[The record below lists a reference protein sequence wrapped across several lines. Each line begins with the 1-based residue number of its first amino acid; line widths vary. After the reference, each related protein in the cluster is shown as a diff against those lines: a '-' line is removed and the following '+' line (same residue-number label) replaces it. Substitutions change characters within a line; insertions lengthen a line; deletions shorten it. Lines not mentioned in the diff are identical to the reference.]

1 MSRTFTRSQRASL
14 FTLAEGRCSICGE
27 DLADGWHADHI
38 RPYSAG
44 GLTEMSNGQ
53 ALCAKCNLEK
63 GARLDGLRHWQ
74 EAALRRWNG
83 SAGRF
88 MLAACPG
95 AGKTRFALKAAET
108 LFRAGAISSVIFVV
122 PSRPLLSQTAD
133 TAQTLSLR
141 LRVWDN
147 GKPRLP
153 TDTDGVVATYQS
165 VASQPLLFA
174 GLASK
179 SLVVLDEA
187 HHIGDQR
194 SWGQAV
200 TEAFRD
206 APHILLM
213 TGTPWRSDGST
224 IPFADFDTEGQL
236 VVDYRYEFSD
246 AWADRDR
253 PIRGVTFESLD
264 AEGRW
269 ITDRSEWALRGS
281 EIVTP
286 EEESGVLSSYHEPE
300 SEWVSLAL
308 DRAQGELASVQKKL
322 PRAQGLILARDRWT
336 ADKYGAIC
344 RQRGLTCQVV
354 HGEEED
360 SHRKLSRF
368 GNSSIDWLIAVK
380 MVSEGF
386 DNPRLAVLL
395 YAGRDRTELAFHQ
408 ALGRVLR
415 RLGPND
421 STTAKVLVP
430 HTPTFAALIK
440 EVDDARTYQVREDDE
455 SESSTRDSTPEVRER
470 TVLPAVQAEV
480 REMVA
485 KGLSSVE
492 IAARVERLISELPP
506 REAGEV
512 LEAVERLLVKRSPAK
527 PSPLT
532 VDERERK
539 KRSNTALANKVAKQ
553 YRIEHAFVW
562 KAVNDHFGQS
572 SRDQRRDD
580 QLDLETSFLTRWLAN
595 GSEWGLA

>member
-1 MSRTFTRSQRASL
+1 
-14 FTLAEGRCSICGE
+14 
-27 DLADGWHADHI
+27 
-38 RPYSAG
+38 
-44 GLTEMSNGQ
+44 MSNGQ

-63 GARLDGLRHWQ
+63 GAKLDGLRHWQ

-108 LFRAGAISSVIFVV
+108 LFRGDAISSVIFVV

-133 TAQTLSLR
+133 TAQSLNLR
-141 LRVWDN
+141 FRVWDN
-147 GKPRLP
+147 GKPKLP
-153 TDTDGVVATYQS
+153 TDTHGIVVTYQS
-165 VASQPLLFA
+165 VASQPLMFA
-174 GLASK
+174 KLASE

-187 HHIGDQR
+187 HHIGDRR

-200 TEAFRD
+200 TEAFRA

-224 IPFADFDTEGQL
+224 IPFAEFDAEGQL

-308 DRAQGELASVQKKL
+308 DRAQGELASVQKVL
-322 PRAQGLILARDRWT
+322 PKAQGLILARDRWT

-354 HGEEED
+354 HGEEDD
-360 SHRKLSRF
+360 SHRKLRRF
-368 GNSSIDWLIAVK
+368 GESSVDWLIAVK

-415 RLGPND
+415 RLGPDD

-440 EVDDARTYQVREDDE
+440 EVDDAHTYQLREDDPRE
-455 SESSTRDSTPEVRER
+455 TSPRDAASEIRER
-470 TVLPAVQAEV
+470 TVLPAVEAEV
-480 REMVA
+480 AEMVT
-485 KGLSSVE
+485 KGLSSAD
-492 IAARVERLISELPP
+492 IAARVGQLISELPP
-506 REAGEV
+506 QEAGLL
-512 LEAVERLLVKRSPAK
+512 LEKVERLLAK
-527 PSPLT
+527 KQPSRPSPLT

-539 KRSNTALANKVAKQ
+539 KRSNAALANKVAKQ
-553 YRIEHAFVW
+553 HRIEHAFVW

-580 QLDLETSFLTRWLAN
+580 QLDTEAAFLRRWLSS